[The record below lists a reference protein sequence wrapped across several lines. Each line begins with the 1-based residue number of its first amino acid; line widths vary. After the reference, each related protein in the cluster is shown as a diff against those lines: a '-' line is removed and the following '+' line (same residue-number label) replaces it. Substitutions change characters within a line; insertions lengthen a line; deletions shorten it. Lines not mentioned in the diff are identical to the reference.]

1 MRDKLNEYAIIIE
14 QKEKQVVEH
23 NTQYLIKLKEIDQ
36 EKQNT
41 KKVIDELSKTRDII
55 NALNQ

>member
-14 QKEKQVVEH
+14 QKEKQIVED
-23 NTQYLIKLKEIDQ
+23 NTQYLMKLKEIDQ
-36 EKQNT
+36 ERQNT

-55 NALNQ
+55 NDLNQ